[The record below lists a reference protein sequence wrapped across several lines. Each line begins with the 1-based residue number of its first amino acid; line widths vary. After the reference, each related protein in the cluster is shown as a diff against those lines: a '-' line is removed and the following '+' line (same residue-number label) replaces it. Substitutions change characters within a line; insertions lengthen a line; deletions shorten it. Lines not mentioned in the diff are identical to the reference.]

1 MASLK
6 IGVKKHRLSYSV
18 MFKLAAVHY
27 AEMYGNRA
35 TARYLGVNEKQIR
48 DWRSKKHSLVQCDS
62 NAKRLKG
69 AGRHICQMRD
79 DLQFEQAK
87 NQMRLKDNAVYD
99 ISKNSKIFSAFP
111 GKYLETSNWNST
123 FSINGLNHNGIY
135 NIEEYY
141 KEQSKGSFAKRKET
155 DREFDFHERF
165 SCALALLE
173 LQKGN

>member
-69 AGRHICQMRD
+69 AGRQICQTRG

-87 NQMRLKDNAVYD
+87 DQMRLKDDIVYD
-99 ISKNSKIFSAFP
+99 ISKSSKSFSAFP
-111 GKYLETSNWNST
+111 PKYFETSNWNSA
-123 FSINGLNHNGIY
+123 FSINGLNQKVLY
-135 NIEEYY
+135 NMEEYY
-141 KEQSKGSFAKRKET
+141 KEQSSATFAKRKET
-155 DREFDFHERF
+155 EREFDFHERF